1 MYNNFFRAFIVTE
14 DKYLKELFE
23 KAGYKN
29 NFIIL
34 ETDQIFGIRPDL
46 IILDLS
52 NNMDLVD
59 VVYKNFDVEGAPIL
73 AVINITQI
81 ANKKTMNFD
90 KIKDIIV
97 KPTTIEE
104 IYNKLELLKI
114 YLDSVKF
121 RRVKEGLYRE
131 EIEQLL
137 EIEYKRYE
145 RYDVPFSLMII
156 RIDDFEKL
164 TELKEPQ
171 DMNNLFKETLE
182 VLRNMLRSSDF
193 VGRFSEK
200 EFAVILTNTNI
211 EGAYKVANRIQKRI
225 KRHKFAGFSDISIT
239 VSIGLSQVS
248 DSLESAEELINM
260 AKIAL
265 SRAIR
270 NGKGRISIFD
280 SWVNYPKTSN

>member
-131 EIEQLL
+131 EIEQL
-137 EIEYKRYE
+137 
-145 RYDVPFSLMII
+145 
-156 RIDDFEKL
+156 
-164 TELKEPQ
+164 
-171 DMNNLFKETLE
+171 
-182 VLRNMLRSSDF
+182 
-193 VGRFSEK
+193 
-200 EFAVILTNTNI
+200 
-211 EGAYKVANRIQKRI
+211 
-225 KRHKFAGFSDISIT
+225 
-239 VSIGLSQVS
+239 
-248 DSLESAEELINM
+248 
-260 AKIAL
+260 
-265 SRAIR
+265 
-270 NGKGRISIFD
+270 
-280 SWVNYPKTSN
+280 